1 MQSAQDCLC
10 FLCFVVH
17 FVSLLDSRKS
27 EVRKRMKVAVITG
40 LRLPANRLLAPM
52 CAQIYTHTWEGAQMQ
67 RGRHKRMKSRCVWAE
82 KKNEESK
89 SKQMGRERNSKRE
102 KTKLRECLR
111 IFFKNHP
118 THTVTLTRTLINE

>member
-82 KKNEESK
+82 KKTRKVKVSK
-89 SKQMGRERNSKRE
+89 WVEREIQKGKKPN
-102 KTKLRECLR
+102 
-111 IFFKNHP
+111 
-118 THTVTLTRTLINE
+118 